1 MLRAI
6 RKNQNQMLEIKN
18 INTKNAFDGQ
28 SADWNKKKRISELKK
43 NWNMIF

>member
-1 MLRAI
+1 
-6 RKNQNQMLEIKN
+6 MLEIKN

-28 SADWNKKKRISELKK
+28 SADWNKQTKKRISELEK